1 MGKTPAGIMIRT
13 LTAADLTAVSSI
25 DEKSFFD
32 VWSPSM
38 WLDELNN
45 SLTTYLVFLVM
56 PGFGWWQGKR
66 R

>member
-1 MGKTPAGIMIRT
+1 
-13 LTAADLTAVSSI
+13 
-25 DEKSFFD
+25 
-32 VWSPSM
+32 M

-45 SLTTYLVFLVM
+45 SLTTYLVLEELGVFLVM